1 MMAPPLWVPG
11 PATFSARAVNHD
23 STAAVGQAPGS
34 GRPGPDKVPTAF
46 SQVRGIFAVTDDRV
60 RVNTDGKLTLGV
72 HGHRELEL
80 RESEPLTP
88 SMRTGKSRCRLVLM
102 IRPSESSPLPPGPC
116 RRTWTGSTN
125 LRGLD
130 RPAGRRP
137 LGTSRRTALAA
148 GPGSSTGSRR
158 GRRRNRGHPVQGG
171 YADRLYSFRPR
182 AGHGSES
189 TRPRRMH
196 LVAAPPEARPAGR
209 TLADVLVPKDEDECR
224 NDRRRAYAPCSP
236 GTLRPPPWTARRE
249 GRSPGRFRGIVDA

>member
-102 IRPSESSPLPPGPC
+102 IRPSESSQLLPGPC
-116 RRTWTGSTN
+116 RRTWTGSTS
-125 LRGLD
+125 LRGWPDLRAAARSG
-130 RPAGRRP
+130 RPGAP
-137 LGTSRRTALAA
+137 LWQLVPVRQQARG
-148 GPGSSTGSRR
+148 R

-171 YADRLYSFRPR
+171 HADRLYPSRPR

-189 TRPRRMH
+189 RRPRRMY
-196 LVAAPPEARPAGR
+196 LVAVPPEARPAGR
-209 TLADVLVPKDEDECR
+209 TLADVLVPEDEDT
-224 NDRRRAYAPCSP
+224 ASAH
-236 GTLRPPPWTARRE
+236 TLLARPER
-249 GRSPGRFRGIVDA
+249 